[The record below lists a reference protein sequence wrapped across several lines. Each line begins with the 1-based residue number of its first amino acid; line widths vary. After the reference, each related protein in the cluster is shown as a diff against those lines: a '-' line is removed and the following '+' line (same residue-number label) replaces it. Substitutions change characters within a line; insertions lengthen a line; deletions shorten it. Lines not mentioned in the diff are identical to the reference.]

1 MEKETPLLEA
11 MPEKEKITPG
21 WDKVRVIGQEILA
34 LDRKQQEL
42 MDKEGMD
49 TFSFFVKNY
58 EEIISRAEENEQFT
72 LYFEKRNKKLRE
84 MLKED
89 VLTDVENLNKC
100 SAYFEVAMHEQAYPD
115 LEKEVKRN
123 GGGDSCIVFED
134 GKSIVAVL
142 IDVAG
147 HGSYLASRAIG
158 TKKEFLCTYLAIRQ
172 WEKNPQREN
181 EELMQELEEQY
192 FFFDPGG
199 RDHYEKILEKAKAKL
214 ALGEKV
220 DPGVIGLDAADQY
233 LREANE
239 DFEEMKFAT
248 VNVLRFTPKV
258 PGKYEVEW
266 LDAGGEKLIIVTEKG
281 RNILELSK
289 DEKGKTIIG
298 LPFEEEER
306 GERRTVTVSSG
317 DFIISYCD
325 AFREARKDK
334 KSWGEAGVRSAVE
347 RVIREAEGR
356 GEEITPDYLQKGLV
370 GELRKF
376 QEGKILDDESLIVVR
391 MK

>member
-1 MEKETPLLEA
+1 MEKEASLLETI
-11 MPEKEKITPG
+11 PEKEKIFPG
-21 WDKVRVIGQEILA
+21 WDKVRTTGQEILV

-42 MDKEGMD
+42 MGKEGMD

-58 EEIISRAEENEQFT
+58 EEIIGRAEENEQLA
-72 LYFEKRNKKLRE
+72 LYLEKRNEKLRE

-89 VLTDVENLNKC
+89 VLTDVESLNKR
-100 SAYFEVAMHEQAYPD
+100 SSSFQIAMHEQAYPD

-134 GKSIVAVL
+134 GKNLVAAL

-158 TKKEFLCTYLAIRQ
+158 TKKEFLCAYLAVRY
-172 WEKNPQREN
+172 WEKNPQKES

-192 FFFDPGG
+192 FFFDPAG
-199 RDHYEKILEKAKAKL
+199 REHYKEILERARGKQAK
-214 ALGEKV
+214 GEKV
-220 DPGVIGLDAADQY
+220 DPGVMGLDAADQY
-233 LREANE
+233 LREANN

-248 VNVLRFTPKV
+248 VNVLRFTPQEA
-258 PGKYEVEW
+258 GKYEVEW

-306 GERRTVTVSSG
+306 GGKRTVTVSSG

-325 AFREARKDK
+325 AFREARKGK
-334 KSWGEAGVRSAVE
+334 KSWGEAGVRNAVE
-347 RVIREAEGR
+347 RVIGRAAMR
-356 GEEITPDYLQKGLV
+356 GEEVTPDYLQKGMV
-370 GELRKF
+370 EELRKF